1 VKRGLLDNV
10 LSGPARA
17 FAVVSIVAA
26 LAISSGEA
34 ANPSLGEQLQRGGV
48 VLVIRHAATDFSKP
62 DQDPVDLKDCRTQRN
77 LSAEGR
83 RDARRIGQGARRLQL
98 RIGAVLSSP
107 FCRTRETAR
116 LAFGRATVSPALLN
130 TITADHDAA
139 WRRQIRAAR
148 RLLAAKPASGRITVL
163 VTHGSVVGDATGHTL
178 EEGETLVF
186 RPVGGVR
193 FRLLGRIL
201 PREWLALRSG

>member
-1 VKRGLLDNV
+1 M
-10 LSGPARA
+10 A
-17 FAVVSIVAA
+17 AA
-26 LAISSGEA
+26 LAVSSA
-34 ANPSLGEQLQRGGV
+34 AAASPSLGDQLRRGGV
-48 VLVIRHAATDFSKP
+48 VLVIRHAATDQSKQ

-77 LSAEGR
+77 LSAVGR
-83 RDARRIGQGARRLQL
+83 SDARRIGAGVRRLRL

-107 FCRTRETAR
+107 FCRTLESAR
-116 LAFGRATVSPALLN
+116 LAFGRATINPALLN

-148 RLLAAKPASGRITVL
+148 RLLAAKPAAGRITVL
-163 VTHGSVVGDATGHTL
+163 VTHGSVVGDATGLTL

-186 RPVGGVR
+186 RPLGSLR

-201 PREWLALRSG
+201 PGGWAALRSG

>member
-1 VKRGLLDNV
+1 MRT
-10 LSGPARA
+10 RA
-17 FAVVSIVAA
+17 AGAIAVVAVVAA
-26 LAISSGEA
+26 LVPSSGA
-34 ANPSLGEQLQRGGV
+34 AGDPALGDQLRRGGV
-48 VLVIRHAATDFSKP
+48 VLVIRHAATDQSKP
-62 DQDPVDLKDCRTQRN
+62 DHDPVDLKRCSTQRN

-83 RDARRIGQGARRLQL
+83 RDAKRIGQGARRLEL
-98 RIGAVLSSP
+98 RIGAVVSSA

-130 TITADHDAA
+130 TVIAEHDAA

-148 RLLAAKPASGRITVL
+148 RLFGTKPATGKVTVL
-163 VTHGSVVGDATGHTL
+163 VTHGSVVGDVSGETL

-186 RPVGGVR
+186 RPLGGSK

-201 PREWLALRSG
+201 PREWAGL